1 MSAQQKTKIGFSLV
15 ISLIILAA
23 CGQHVANHTGQTKVS
38 ASIKQMIPSS
48 SSPSLYF
55 ELSSVKDYLAS
66 QGYKQ
71 IDNQAFQQDLANKSM
86 KAKTYWLNDGTD
98 KTQPL
103 AKGIGAVIIFM
114 TADQQF
120 KMLAQFSE
128 DQNANLKKHS
138 WIIGDYN
145 IDNQSLK
152 NQTLINGLDSIF
164 SENK

>member
-1 MSAQQKTKIGFSLV
+1 MSAKQKNKIGLSL
-15 ISLIILAA
+15 ILSLIILAA
-23 CGQHVANHTGQTKVS
+23 CGHHVTNHTGQTKVS
-38 ASIKQMIPSS
+38 ASIKQVIPSS
-48 SSPSLYF
+48 TTPALYF
-55 ELSSVKDYLAS
+55 ELSSVKDFLAS

-71 IDNQAFQQDLANKSM
+71 IDNQDFQQDLTNKSM
-86 KAKTYWLNDGTD
+86 QPKTYWLNDGTD

-114 TADQQF
+114 TANQQF

-138 WIIGDYN
+138 WIIGDYD
-145 IDNQSLK
+145 IDNRSLK
-152 NQTLINGLDSIF
+152 NQTLVNGLDSIF

>member
-1 MSAQQKTKIGFSLV
+1 
-15 ISLIILAA
+15 
-23 CGQHVANHTGQTKVS
+23 
-38 ASIKQMIPSS
+38 
-48 SSPSLYF
+48 
-55 ELSSVKDYLAS
+55 
-66 QGYKQ
+66 
-71 IDNQAFQQDLANKSM
+71 
-86 KAKTYWLNDGTD
+86 
-98 KTQPL
+98 
-103 AKGIGAVIIFM
+103 M